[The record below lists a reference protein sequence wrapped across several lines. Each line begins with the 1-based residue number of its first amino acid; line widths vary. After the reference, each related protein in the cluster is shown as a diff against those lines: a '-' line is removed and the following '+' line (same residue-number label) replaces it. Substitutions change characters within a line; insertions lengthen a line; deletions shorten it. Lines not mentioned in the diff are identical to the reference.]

1 MKRIAFLSPDIP
13 HARSVVD
20 ELLQQG
26 IDRQHIYTITPKG
39 IDREDLPGPGT
50 EADDFLP
57 GYIRGLVIGGVA
69 GLVAGVIL
77 YFLQTPTL
85 EVGAYMVFLVT
96 LLGAGIGGFGTG
108 ISAAAFSNTRL
119 DEFRQELTKGKILVM
134 ADVKPDDEEEIETAV
149 KASDPAS
156 RIAGTEPPPKIIP

>member
-1 MKRIAFLSPDIP
+1 MKRIAFLSPDMA
-13 HARSVVD
+13 HARNVVD

-39 IDREDLPGPGT
+39 VDREDLPGPGT

-77 YFLQTPTL
+77 YFLQTATL
-85 EVGAYMVFLVT
+85 EVGAYMILLVT
-96 LLGAGIGGFGTG
+96 LLGAGLGGFGTG

-119 DEFRQELTKGKILVM
+119 DEFKQDLTKGKILVM
-134 ADVKPDDEEEIETAV
+134 ADVKPDDERSIEAAV
-149 KASDPAS
+149 KVVDPES
-156 RIAGTEPPPKIIP
+156 KVAGTEPPPKIVP